1 MELFAIFFRSLLL
14 FTLLAAITL
23 AASSLYIQLAK
34 EYDKTHGPGSAGLTY
49 APAGNLKTTKD
60 SAPPIYVNPSI
71 DEDVSEE
78 RMEKEAKEYDKTRK
92 PGSVG
97 LIYASA
103 GNLQTTKDSAP
114 PVYVA
119 RSTDEDVLE
128 EKLEREGEEEDK
140 IRGPESAG
148 PAPASAG
155 NLETTKDSAPLI
167 YVDRLIDEDILEE
180 ELEREAE
187 EYDKIGGPG
196 SIGLTYRYYENKY
209 DGDTTI
215 REHGVLLRW
224 QQETISNGSFE
235 FLAEGLISD
244 KQEDERIRDGRV
256 LFRQHDYVLSDQLQ
270 MDSEAGH
277 FRSYTPGPISRSY
290 RFYLPSTILQG
301 INAKLYNGNTSLS
314 LSIGEIGVYK
324 GSAAQAFEKTQ
335 GKLYGLG
342 GTLRVDDQWTLGGQF
357 WNTNDPEE
365 GENHQ
370 SYAGVLEYQD
380 DYLSKNLQM
389 HFLGDSEGN
398 IGLWFDNKFKY
409 GKWYHY
415 TGAFYFEPELL
426 WTDVPIDNDREG
438 LYWRSDRKSFRWRW
452 TLGSEV
458 SKNNLDEDPEIAGN
472 INTASFVNGTWQFRR
487 KTQIGGSL
495 NLNTRNADSGTA
507 EDDSYIYGL
516 KGFTVHQFSAG
527 TSRLQLSLTENDA
540 PEDDET
546 LYGVLWDH
554 GWKVPFLSRLNTD
567 IEYSWTDNKE
577 DELSLRLSAEKSL
590 LADVKIAG
598 TAQHVISEDN
608 TIGKWR
614 GTSLSL
620 GLNWQLHRNWLISC
634 NADYNRNMID
644 PENADSTT
652 IDGTTVLFSISYS
665 RASGRQPYLYGRP
678 TGNLGRGRISGKI
691 FLDENK
697 DGKQGVNEEPL
708 KNILVYLDGRFTTE
722 TDYDGRFE
730 FWPVAS
736 GDHYI
741 SIGIEDVPLPWG
753 LEDESQRQVYVPVRG
768 EGEIDFALIKLN
780 E

>member
-1 MELFAIFFRSLLL
+1 VELFTISFRTLLL
-14 FTLLAAITL
+14 FTLLAVLTL
-23 AASSLYIQLAK
+23 AASNLYIQPAK
-34 EYDKTHGPGSAGLTY
+34 EYDKIRGPGSVGLNY
-49 APAGNLKTTKD
+49 SPAGNLKTNKD
-60 SAPPIYVNPSI
+60 STPPIYVEPSI
-71 DEDVSEE
+71 
-78 RMEKEAKEYDKTRK
+78 
-92 PGSVG
+92 
-97 LIYASA
+97 
-103 GNLQTTKDSAP
+103 
-114 PVYVA
+114 
-119 RSTDEDVLE
+119 DEDVLE
-128 EKLEREGEEEDK
+128 EKLEREAEEYDK
-140 IRGPESAG
+140 IHGPGSVG
-148 PAPASAG
+148 LNYVPG
-155 NLETTKDSAPLI
+155 DNLETTNDSAPPV
-167 YVDRLIDEDILEE
+167 YVDRLIDEDVLEE

-187 EYDKIGGPG
+187 EDDKMRVPG
-196 SIGLTYRYYENKY
+196 SVGLTYRYYENTI

-215 REHGVLLRW
+215 QEHGALLRW

-244 KQEDERIRDGRV
+244 KHEDERIKDGRV
-256 LFRQHDYVLSDQLQ
+256 LFRQQDYVLSDRLQ
-270 MDSEAGH
+270 MDSEVGH
-277 FRSYTPGPISRSY
+277 FRSYTPGSISRSY

-301 INAKLYNGNTSLS
+301 IGATLYNDNTSLS

-324 GSAAQAFEKTQ
+324 GTAAQAFEKTQ

-342 GTLRVDDQWTLGGQF
+342 GTLSVDDQWTLGAQF

-365 GENHQ
+365 GESHQ
-370 SYAGVLEYQD
+370 SYSGVLEYRD

-398 IGLWFDNKFKY
+398 IGLWLDNEFKY
-409 GKWYHY
+409 GKWNHY

-426 WTDVPIDNDREG
+426 WTDVSIDNDREG

-452 TLGSEV
+452 TLGSEI

-472 INTASFVNGTWQFRR
+472 IKTASFVNGTWQFRR
-487 KTQIGGSL
+487 KTQFGGSL
-495 NLNTRNADSGTA
+495 NLNTTHADSGTA
-507 EDDSYIYGL
+507 EDDNNIYGL

-527 TSRLQLSLTENDA
+527 TSRLQLSLNKNDA

-554 GWKVPFLSRLNTD
+554 GWRVPFLSRLNTD

-590 LADVKIAG
+590 LADVKITG
-598 TAQHVISEDN
+598 TAQRVIAEAN
-608 TIGKWR
+608 TIGKWS
-614 GTSLSL
+614 GTSLSF
-620 GLNWQLHRNWLISC
+620 GLSWQLHRNWLISC

-644 PENADSTT
+644 PENEDSTT
-652 IDGTTVLFSISYS
+652 IDGTTVSFSISYS
-665 RASGRQPYLYGRP
+665 RASGRQPYLYGRS
-678 TGNLGRGRISGKI
+678 TGNLGRGRISGKV

-697 DGKQGVNEEPL
+697 DGKQGINEKAL

-722 TDYDGRFE
+722 TDYDGKFE

-736 GDHYI
+736 GDHHI

-753 LEDESQRQVYVPVRG
+753 LDDESQRRVYVPVRG
-768 EGEIDFALIKLN
+768 EGKIDFALIKLN

>member
-1 MELFAIFFRSLLL
+1 L
-14 FTLLAAITL
+14 
-23 AASSLYIQLAK
+23 
-34 EYDKTHGPGSAGLTY
+34 PGDN
-49 APAGNLKTTKD
+49 GNNSETTQD
-60 SAPPIYVNPSI
+60 STPSI
-71 DEDVSEE
+71 YID
-78 RMEKEAKEYDKTRK
+78 
-92 PGSVG
+92 
-97 LIYASA
+97 
-103 GNLQTTKDSAP
+103 Q
-114 PVYVA
+114 
-119 RSTDEDVLE
+119 
-128 EKLEREGEEEDK
+128 
-140 IRGPESAG
+140 
-148 PAPASAG
+148 
-155 NLETTKDSAPLI
+155 
-167 YVDRLIDEDILEE
+167 LIDEDIIKEIELEE
-180 ELEREAE
+180 EYEEERL
-187 EYDKIGGPG
+187 GPG
-196 SIGLTYRYYENKY
+196 SIGITYRYYNN
-209 DGDTTI
+209 DTDNSTTLT
-215 REHGVLLRW
+215 EHGTQLRW
-224 QQETISNGSFE
+224 RQETISNGSFE
-235 FLAEGLISD
+235 LLAEGLISENL
-244 KQEDERIRDGRV
+244 EDNKIKDGRV
-256 LFRQHDYVLSDQLQ
+256 LFRQQDYVLSDRLQ
-270 MDSEAGH
+270 MDSEAGN
-277 FRSYTPGPISRSY
+277 FRSYTPGSISRSY

-301 INAKLYNGNTSLS
+301 IGARLYNDSTSLS
-314 LSIGEIGVYK
+314 LSIGEVGVYK
-324 GSAAQAFEKTQ
+324 GIAAQAFEKTQ

-342 GTLRVDDQWTLGGQF
+342 GTLSVDDQWTLGAQF

-370 SYAGVLEYQD
+370 SYSGVLEYQD
-380 DYLSKNLQM
+380 AESSQNLQV

-426 WTDVPIDNDREG
+426 WTDVSIDNDREG

-452 TLGSEV
+452 TVGSEV

-472 INTASFVNGTWQFRR
+472 IKTASFVNGTWQFRR

-495 NLNTRNADSGTA
+495 NLNTRHADSGTA
-507 EDDSYIYGL
+507 EDDNNIYGL

-540 PEDDET
+540 PDDDET

-554 GWKVPFLSRLNTD
+554 GWRVPFLSRLNTD

-590 LADVKIAG
+590 LADVKITG
-598 TAQHVISEDN
+598 TAQHVIAEAN
-608 TIGKWR
+608 TIGKWS
-614 GTSLSL
+614 GTSLSF
-620 GLNWQLHRNWLISC
+620 GLSWQLHRNWLISC
-634 NADYNRNMID
+634 NSDYNRNMID
-644 PENADSTT
+644 PENEDRTT
-652 IDGTTVLFSISYS
+652 TDGTTILLSISYS

-678 TGNLGRGRISGKI
+678 TGNLGRGRISGKV

-708 KNILVYLDGRFTTE
+708 KNILVFLDGRFTAE
-722 TDYDGRFE
+722 TDSDGKFE

-753 LEDESQRQVYVPVRG
+753 LDDESAKQVYVPIRC

>member
-1 MELFAIFFRSLLL
+1 LPENNS
-14 FTLLAAITL
+14 
-23 AASSLYIQLAK
+23 
-34 EYDKTHGPGSAGLTY
+34 E
-49 APAGNLKTTKD
+49 TTKD
-60 SAPPIYVNPSI
+60 SAPPIF
-71 DEDVSEE
+71 
-78 RMEKEAKEYDKTRK
+78 
-92 PGSVG
+92 
-97 LIYASA
+97 
-103 GNLQTTKDSAP
+103 
-114 PVYVA
+114 
-119 RSTDEDVLE
+119 
-128 EKLEREGEEEDK
+128 
-140 IRGPESAG
+140 
-148 PAPASAG
+148 
-155 NLETTKDSAPLI
+155 
-167 YVDRLIDEDILEE
+167 VDRLIDEDVLEE
-180 ELEREAE
+180 ELEREEE

-196 SIGLTYRYYENKY
+196 SVGLTYRYYESKN
-209 DGDTTI
+209 DGDTTM

-244 KQEDERIRDGRV
+244 KQEDERIKDGRV

-270 MDSEAGH
+270 MDSEVGH
-277 FRSYTPGPISRSY
+277 FRSYTPGSISRSY

-301 INAKLYNGNTSLS
+301 IGATLYNDNTSLS

-324 GSAAQAFEKTQ
+324 GTAAQAFEKTE

-342 GTLRVDDQWTLGGQF
+342 ATYRVDDQWELGAQF

-365 GENHQ
+365 GESHQ

-380 DYLSKNLQM
+380 AESSKNLQM
-389 HFLGDSEGN
+389 HFLGDSEEN
-398 IGLWFDNKFKY
+398 IGLWLDNKFKY

-415 TGAFYFEPELL
+415 TGAFYFAPELL

-438 LYWRSDRKSFRWRW
+438 LYWRSDRKSFRWLW
-452 TLGSEV
+452 TVGTEV
-458 SKNNLDEDPEIAGN
+458 SKNNLDEDPEISGN

-495 NLNTRNADSGTA
+495 NLNTRHADSGIA
-507 EDDSYIYGL
+507 EGDSYIYGL
-516 KGFTVHQFSAG
+516 KGFTVHQFSAS
-527 TSRLQLSLTENDA
+527 TSRLQFSLNKNDA

-546 LYGVLWDH
+546 LYGLLWDH
-554 GWKVPFLSRLNTD
+554 GWRVPFLSRLNTD

-598 TAQHVISEDN
+598 TAQHVIAEDN
-608 TIGKWR
+608 TIGKWS

-620 GLNWQLHRNWLISC
+620 GLSWQLHRNWLISC
-634 NADYNRNMID
+634 DADYNRNMFD

-678 TGNLGRGRISGKI
+678 TGNLGRGRISGKV

-697 DGKQGVNEEPL
+697 DGKQGIKEKAL

-722 TDYDGRFE
+722 TDSDGKFE

-753 LEDESQRQVYVPVRG
+753 LDDESAKQVYVPIRG

>member
-1 MELFAIFFRSLLL
+1 MELFPISLRILLL
-14 FTLLAAITL
+14 FTLLAALTL
-23 AASSLYIQLAK
+23 AASSLYIQPAK
-34 EYDKTHGPGSAGLTY
+34 EYDKIREPGSVGLTY
-49 APAGNLKTTKD
+49 APAGNVETTKD
-60 SAPPIYVNPSI
+60 YAPPTYVDPSI
-71 DEDVSEE
+71 DEDLLEE
-78 RMEKEAKEYDKTRK
+78 EMEKEAKEYDKTRK

-97 LIYASA
+97 LNYAA
-103 GNLQTTKDSAP
+103 ADNLERTKDSTP
-114 PVYVA
+114 
-119 RSTDEDVLE
+119 S
-128 EKLEREGEEEDK
+128 
-140 IRGPESAG
+140 
-148 PAPASAG
+148 
-155 NLETTKDSAPLI
+155 I
-167 YVDRLIDEDILEE
+167 YIDQLIDEDIIKEIELEE
-180 ELEREAE
+180 EYE
-187 EYDKIGGPG
+187 ESRLGPG
-196 SIGLTYRYYENKY
+196 SIGITYRYYKNETDN
-209 DGDTTI
+209 TTTLT
-215 REHGVLLRW
+215 EHGTQLRW
-224 QQETISNGSFE
+224 RQETISNGSFE
-235 FLAEGLISD
+235 LLAEGLISD
-244 KQEDERIRDGRV
+244 KHEDERIKDGRV
-256 LFRQHDYVLSDQLQ
+256 LFRQQDYVLSDRLQ
-270 MDSEAGH
+270 MDSEAGN
-277 FRSYTPGPISRSY
+277 FRSYTPGSISRSY

-301 INAKLYNGNTSLS
+301 IGARLYNDNTSLS
-314 LSIGEIGVYK
+314 LSTGEIGVYK
-324 GSAAQAFEKTQ
+324 GIAAQAFEKTQ
-335 GKLYGLG
+335 GRLIGIGL
-342 GTLRVDDQWTLGGQF
+342 THRVDDQWTLGAQF

-365 GENHQ
+365 GESHQ
-370 SYAGVLEYQD
+370 SYSGVLEYQD
-380 DYLSKNLQM
+380 AYLSKNLQM

-415 TGAFYFEPELL
+415 IGAFYFEPELL

-487 KTQIGGSL
+487 KTQFGGSL
-495 NLNTRNADSGTA
+495 NLKTRHADSGTA

-516 KGFTVHQFSAG
+516 KGFTVHQFSSG

-546 LYGVLWDH
+546 SYGVLWDH
-554 GWKVPFLSRLNTD
+554 GWRIPFLSRLNTD
-567 IEYSWTDNKE
+567 IEYSWIDNKS
-577 DELSLRLSAEKSL
+577 DELSLRLSAEKSFL
-590 LADVKIAG
+590 SDIKITG
-598 TAQHVISEDN
+598 TAQHVIAEDN

-614 GTSLSL
+614 GTSLSF
-620 GLNWQLHRNWLISC
+620 GLSWQLHRNWLISC

-644 PENADSTT
+644 PENDDSTT
-652 IDGTTVLFSISYS
+652 TDGTTILLSISYS
-665 RASGRQPYLYGRP
+665 RATGRQPYLYGRP
-678 TGNLGRGRISGKI
+678 TGNLGRGRISGKV

-697 DGKQGVNEEPL
+697 DGKQGVNEAPL

-753 LEDESQRQVYVPVRG
+753 LDDESAKQVYVPIRG